1 MACTSRKA
9 KHAYHVTSIF
19 MKKTKMSLEKMKGI
33 LSQTLSRDELKAV
46 MAGSGGGDPGGGGGG
61 GQCSLY
67 CTTYPNG
74 FPTQWQCHKPNGS
87 TCVCPVDPWVPCN

>member
-19 MKKTKMSLEKMKGI
+19 MKKQKMSLEKMKGI

-46 MAGSGGGDPGGGGGG
+46 MAGSGEGGGSGG
-61 GQCSLY
+61 GQCSLS
-67 CTTYPNG
+67 CWTWSG
-74 FPTQWQCHKPNGS
+74 GPTQTQWWCHKPQG
-87 TCVCPVDPWVPCN
+87 TCVCPVDPWVPCV